1 MAKFKVLEPSF
12 INNRIHAV
20 GEIVDIEFTDGGVA
34 GQNLEALEPD
44 VKAKKGKKAAV
55 SAEVTQLQKLGFTI
69 TPPPGSDGD
78 DASDLT

>member
-34 GQNLEALEPD
+34 GQNLEAVEPEA
-44 VKAKKGKKAAV
+44 KAKKSKKQLAAEA
-55 SAEVTQLQKLGFTI
+55 AELIKLGFTI
-69 TPPPGSDGD
+69 TPPPGNDGA